1 MPPGST
7 RPTSAAR
14 VTGAAVVACL
24 ALTSCVGTQDEAA
37 GTAAQR
43 LLDAVAQ
50 GDGASACAV
59 LAPAARAELEDT
71 SGKPCPEAVLDED
84 VGSASTPEAVEVYDR
99 MAQVRFASG
108 PVFLS
113 RFDGEWLVVGAACT
127 PEPGDRPYDCSIQVS

>member
-1 MPPGST
+1 MPLGST
-7 RPTSAAR
+7 RPSHVAR
-14 VTGAAVVACL
+14 ASGAAVVACL
-24 ALTSCVGTQDEAA
+24 ALTSCAGTQDDAA
-37 GTAAQR
+37 GTAARR

-50 GDGASACAV
+50 DDGAAACAV
-59 LAPAARAELEDT
+59 LAPAARTELEDT
-71 SGKPCPEAVLDED
+71 SGKPCPEAVLEED
-84 VGSASTPEAVEVYDR
+84 VGSASAPQAVEVYDR

>member
-1 MPPGST
+1 MPPGSVHPS
-7 RPTSAAR
+7 RAAQ
-14 VTGAAVVACL
+14 VAVAAVASVVLTAC
-24 ALTSCVGTQDEAA
+24 AGTQDHAA

-43 LLDAVAQ
+43 LLDAVAR
-50 GDGASACAV
+50 GDGADACAV
-59 LAPAARAELEDT
+59 LAPAARTELEDT
-71 SGKPCPEAVLDED
+71 SGQPCREAVLEED

-108 PVFLS
+108 TVFLS